1 MDEQGKY
8 ARVWKKYIPV
18 IRIKMKQAVASEQ
31 QLMLD
36 EIDFKMGGKKAVS
49 GYSFNLEMD
58 KGSVS
63 NNIAGAI
70 AARTLLDVL
79 REDTVCRELLS
90 KHRVKINLDRRFCL
104 RMEIAAAADPKE

>member
-8 ARVWKKYIPV
+8 TRVWKKYLPV
-18 IRIKMKQAVASEQ
+18 IRMKMKKAIIAEQ
-31 QLMLD
+31 ELQLD
-36 EIDFKMGGKKAVS
+36 EIDFKMPGKKAIA

-70 AARTLLDVL
+70 AARTLVDVL
-79 REDTVCRELLS
+79 KEDQVSRELLS
-90 KHRVKINLDRRFCL
+90 KHKVKISLDRKFCL
-104 RMEIAAAADPKE
+104 RMEVVALAA